1 MPQRN
6 GLAEVKI
13 VFWTSTE
20 YSGFMA
26 GLIRELQ
33 DLGHSAE
40 QRYQIPEA
48 TYRAS
53 KSTSERFLL
62 RIRQYLIYPIQLSAV
77 LFLQRLAGFFYK
89 GSGLEGEICIVSTN
103 TFYAP
108 LIATYLHPRT
118 VHLVYDLFP
127 EAMIHAGKWR
137 EGSPKVKLVRWV
149 VGKTIQRANLNVY
162 LGERL
167 KQYTESIHGSSG
179 NSTIIAV
186 GADQSLFH
194 NPPQPDK
201 KIEESSKL
209 HAITPSH
216 NRPTVLYCGNLGNMH
231 ETETLFAYWRSLEN
245 SREYKEESEK
255 YSPLNL
261 HHSLLF
267 KFHCSGPKRAA
278 LEEVYTQLPQSVQ
291 ETITIGNGLDQEAWI
306 EAMTSAQVAL
316 VTMALGSETVVMP
329 SKIYSAMMAGQA
341 ILAIAPEKS
350 DLVDLIKTADCGWW
364 VQPGDASAVDHTIK
378 AIASDLPGS
387 EQKRANAYAYA
398 HAQLGQDTLTR
409 QWEAQLKNAF
419 FYP

>member
-137 EGSPKVKLVRWV
+137 EGSPKVKLSS
-149 VGKTIQRANLNVY
+149 GGS
-162 LGERL
+162 LG
-167 KQYTESIHGSSG
+167 KQYSVPTSMFISANDSS
-179 NSTIIAV
+179 NTP
-186 GADQSLFH
+186 
-194 NPPQPDK
+194 NPFTAAQVTVP
-201 KIEESSKL
+201 SS
-209 HAITPSH
+209 P
-216 NRPTVLYCGNLGNMH
+216 
-231 ETETLFAYWRSLEN
+231 
-245 SREYKEESEK
+245 
-255 YSPLNL
+255 
-261 HHSLLF
+261 
-267 KFHCSGPKRAA
+267 
-278 LEEVYTQLPQSVQ
+278 
-291 ETITIGNGLDQEAWI
+291 
-306 EAMTSAQVAL
+306 SAQINR
-316 VTMALGSETVVMP
+316 SSIIHRSP
-329 SKIYSAMMAGQA
+329 
-341 ILAIAPEKS
+341 
-350 DLVDLIKTADCGWW
+350 
-364 VQPGDASAVDHTIK
+364 
-378 AIASDLPGS
+378 
-387 EQKRANAYAYA
+387 
-398 HAQLGQDTLTR
+398 TR
-409 QWEAQLKNAF
+409 R
-419 FYP
+419 